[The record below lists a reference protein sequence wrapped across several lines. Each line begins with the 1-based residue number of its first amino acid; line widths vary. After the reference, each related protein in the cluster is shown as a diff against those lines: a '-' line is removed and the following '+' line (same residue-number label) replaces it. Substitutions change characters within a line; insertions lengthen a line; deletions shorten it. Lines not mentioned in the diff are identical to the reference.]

1 MHKGIEPVS
10 LSGEKMGRRGWCDGG
25 ARLLI
30 RDGRER
36 RGERLCWLIRGKD
49 DGGDVRWGSAFA
61 NQG

>member
-30 RDGRER
+30 RE
-36 RGERLCWLIRGKD
+36 EIKCIRGAS
-49 DGGDVRWGSAFA
+49 VLAH
-61 NQG
+61 QGEGVV